1 MCERISFNGTA
12 GNGFTISLHGF
23 AASVSEIFS
32 FSAPELCI
40 GDFFSVPAR
49 LQSEWLIVRERMDHF
64 WVSITGLICAAVPET
79 VRSALNFAYRA
90 FNVRRLRILR
100 LAFSGRRL

>member
-1 MCERISFNGTA
+1 MGGSFFFNGTA
-12 GNGFTISLHGF
+12 GNGFTVSLHGF
-23 AASVSEIFS
+23 AVPVPEIFS
-32 FSAPELCI
+32 FSAPELFI
-40 GDFFSVPAR
+40 GEFFSVHAR

-64 WVSITGLICAAVPET
+64 WVSITGLICAAVPGK
-79 VRSALNFAYRA
+79 VRSALNCVCRV